1 MRNMHF
7 PLLQKAFRLCYF
19 VYVTILNSV
28 TVYVIR
34 ENHAV
39 TRFTTCGR
47 ENVINVAFL
56 ILKLLKVVNK
66 MFLLQ

>member
-1 MRNMHF
+1 MNF

-56 ILKLLKVVNK
+56 IT
-66 MFLLQ
+66 